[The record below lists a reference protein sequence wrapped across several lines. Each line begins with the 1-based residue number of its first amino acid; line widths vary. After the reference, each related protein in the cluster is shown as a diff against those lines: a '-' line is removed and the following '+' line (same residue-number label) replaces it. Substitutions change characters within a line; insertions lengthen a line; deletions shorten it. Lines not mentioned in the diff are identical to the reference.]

1 MIPLRVH
8 RLVAVLLVVS
18 AFLALVDDLLLRL
31 GVPRGLVPAISDT
44 FAGGLVFFLA
54 YEGGRVLSFCGKGL
68 VDDEERRSKIREA
81 LQAIGVIEERRRRS
95 RRRKFGNPDE
105 RRSAPRNPGEL
116 AMYVSVIDSPKF
128 IAVSVNEGGSH
139 RAFVSTGMVD
149 QLSPAALR
157 GVLAHEFGHIEN
169 AHPLKQASI
178 LGMVAAVKMSI
189 GVPLGAIVAILMAYL
204 FMLRE
209 WEYVADESATKRT
222 GAGDVLKAFSEYRDI
237 AGDQGMNRL
246 SEMFCGHPSI
256 NRRVAAVERLAA
268 AT

>member
-1 MIPLRVH
+1 MIPLRIH
-8 RLVAVLLVVS
+8 RLLVVLIAVS
-18 AFLALVDDLLLRL
+18 AVLALVDDLLLRI
-31 GVPRGLVPAISDT
+31 GVPRNLIPVVSGT
-44 FAGGLVFFLA
+44 FAGGLVFLLA
-54 YEGGRVLSFCGKGL
+54 YEGGRILSFCGKGL
-68 VDDEERRSKIREA
+68 VDDQERRGKIRAA
-81 LQAIGVIEERRRRS
+81 LLSIGVIEERRRRQ
-95 RRRKFGNPDE
+95 RRKSSKNDQ
-105 RRSAPRNPGEL
+105 RRVASRNPGAL

-149 QLSPAALR
+149 QLSPDALR

-209 WEYVADESATKRT
+209 WEYVADATAVKRT
-222 GAGDVLKAFSEYRDI
+222 GAGDVLKAFSEYRAI
-237 AGDQGMNRL
+237 ANDKNMSLL
-246 SEMFCGHPSI
+246 SEMFSGHPSVH
-256 NRRVAAVERLAA
+256 RRVAAVERQ
-268 AT
+268 ATA